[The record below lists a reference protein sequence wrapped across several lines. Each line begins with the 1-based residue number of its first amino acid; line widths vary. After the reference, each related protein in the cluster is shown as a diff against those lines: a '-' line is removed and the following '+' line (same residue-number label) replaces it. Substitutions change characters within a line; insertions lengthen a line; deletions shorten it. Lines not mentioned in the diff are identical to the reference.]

1 MSALE
6 IDRSNPTPAHPMVRK
21 AIFGKLSDKKV
32 SIDKIGSN
40 CVIFA
45 TKNGADR
52 SEWKLDRSEWKL
64 DCIELDGLA
73 NVTTESSSNL
83 RAIRSF

>member
-21 AIFGKLSDKKV
+21 AMFGKLSDKKV

-40 CVIFA
+40 CAIFA

-52 SEWKLDRSEWKL
+52 SEWKLDR
-64 DCIELDGLA
+64 IELDGLA

-83 RAIRSF
+83 RSIRSF